1 MPFFLHCYNKREGK
15 REGGKEGGRGDERK
29 MVGEL
34 MVTVSLPH
42 SNLSLPL
49 PGHQM
54 SPQSLSFYQ
63 AAPHVYC
70 GCGGVAAGAGDA
82 VFERRGVSAGCE
94 WSGMQPPA
102 SLLPQQRGK
111 ALVFHFLPVQSR
123 VKQLRFISAVLL

>member
-1 MPFFLHCYNKREGK
+1 MGK
-15 REGGKEGGRGDERK
+15 GDGRI
-29 MVGEL
+29 

-54 SPQSLSFYQ
+54 SPQSLSFHQ
-63 AAPHVYC
+63 AAPHVHC
-70 GCGGVAAGAGDA
+70 GCGDVATGAGD
-82 VFERRGVSAGCE
+82 VVSEGVSAGRE

-102 SLLPQQRGK
+102 SLLSQQRGK
-111 ALVFHFLPVQSR
+111 TLVFHFLPVQSR